1 MNYPERPLTKKT
13 LVHGRALF
21 KDKVHVTHTHKIK
34 EKGKRWQARIERE
47 EKNFLLPKE
56 KK

>member
-34 EKGKRWQARIERE
+34 EKGKIWQARIERE